1 MSKLNKNSIN
11 FAFKTLAL
19 LAFSLLII
27 PASVKAYDN
36 GGTNYIFE
44 NDGGVYRNPSNPSN
58 GGQSPVAENP
68 KPVITSISPSS
79 ANKNISA
86 QTVTITGRGFTT
98 NSVARVNNVNR
109 ITTFID
115 PTHLFIQLNSS
126 DMSRNDGGFYI
137 TVWNQAPGGGY
148 SNAVYFTLKTV
159 AAPVART
166 NTNSNNSNNSSA
178 NTNESYNNENT
189 DSYSNLASNAIYG
202 SDTFLPSG
210 LIQWVLIAIIIL
222 LLIIIVRKLFGAE
235 DNYHASP
242 LKHS

>member
-1 MSKLNKNSIN
+1 MSKINKNSIN

-27 PASVKAYDN
+27 PASVSAYDN
-36 GGTNYIFE
+36 GGTNYVFE
-44 NDGGVYRNPSNPSN
+44 NEGGIYNGPSNSTN
-58 GGQSPVAENP
+58 TGQSPTANNP
-68 KPVITSISPSS
+68 KPVITSISPNS
-79 ANKNISA
+79 ATKNVSA
-86 QTVTITGRGFTT
+86 KTVTITGRGFTPS
-98 NSVARVNNVNR
+98 SVARVNNVNR

-126 DMSRNDGGFYI
+126 DMSRNDGGFFV

-148 SNAVYFTLKTV
+148 SNAVYFTLK
-159 AAPVART
+159 APAPAVKA
-166 NTNSNNSNNSSA
+166 NTNSNNSNNSSV
-178 NTNESYNNENT
+178 NTTESYNNNQNT
-189 DSYSNLASNAIYG
+189 DSYSNLASNAIFG
-202 SDTFLPSG
+202 SNSFLPSG

-235 DNYHASP
+235 DHYHSTP

>member
-1 MSKLNKNSIN
+1 MNKINKNSIKYG
-11 FAFKTLAL
+11 FKTLAL

-27 PASVKAYDN
+27 PASVRAYDN
-36 GGTNYIFE
+36 GGRNYI
-44 NDGGVYRNPSNPSN
+44 YQN
-58 GGQSPVAENP
+58 GGGTYDGPNISTSQSPEVNNP
-68 KPVITSISPSS
+68 KPYINSISPSS
-79 ANKNISA
+79 ANKNSGA
-86 QTVTITGRGFTT
+86 KTVTITGSGFTP

-115 PTHLFIQLNSS
+115 PTHLFIQINSS
-126 DMSRNDGGFYI
+126 DTYNKDGFFV

-159 AAPVART
+159 TAPART
-166 NTNSNNSNNSSA
+166 NTNSNNSNTSNNSYS
-178 NTNESYNNENT
+178 NTTEENT
-189 DSYSNLASNAIYG
+189 DSYSNLASNVIYG

-210 LIQWVLIAIIIL
+210 LMQWVLIAIIIL